1 MNKFILQI
9 FIFLCFGADSD
20 LFSQCNSTE
29 LLNIDKVVT
38 NSRTGSSCNHTAQID
53 LLVNSKGNASAC
65 LVYTS
70 GGAEK
75 KICWNG
81 GTTLSNHL
89 VTFDADCN
97 TSISLIAFPNPTG
110 GGSPCSG
117 PTAPTSF
124 STILPVEYVTFA
136 ATPQN
141 DKIKLEWST
150 ASETNN
156 DYFTIERSGDGRIF
170 DAIGIIDGAGN
181 SSDELYYE
189 FKDESPLQ
197 GINYYR
203 INQTDFDGQYSYSE
217 IRSVR
222 HNGAGKIAISPRHT
236 DGRLDINTE
245 MKSYDVAAYS
255 STGQEV
261 SRFVALS
268 GHQSVSIESLQAGI
282 YFIKVASGSVSE
294 TIKIVKY

>member
-20 LFSQCNSTE
+20 LISQCNSTE

-124 STILPVEYVTFA
+124 STILPVEYVTFG

-141 DKIKLEWST
+141 DKVILEWST

-156 DYFTIERSGDGRIF
+156 EQFTIERSSDGMHF
-170 DAIGIIDGAGN
+170 EFIGLNEGAGN
-181 SSDELYYE
+181 SSELRFYNYIDEYANN
-189 FKDESPLQ
+189 

-203 INQTDFDGQYSYSE
+203 IKQTDYDGKFTYSDIRAVRLGKESE
-217 IRSVR
+217 ILVYPT
-222 HNGAGKIAISPRHT
+222 I
-236 DGRLDINTE
+236 TE
-245 MKSYDVAAYS
+245 S
-255 STGQEV
+255 
-261 SRFVALS
+261 FVL
-268 GHQSVSIESLQAGI
+268 IESNEQDYDIQVLDQTGRQVYHI
-282 YFIKVASGSVSE
+282 SDVSGWHQIDLSEVCSGLYFVKVTYQGNIRTLRV
-294 TIKIVKY
+294 VRN

>member
-9 FIFLCFGADSD
+9 FIFFYFGADSE

-29 LLNIDKVVT
+29 LLNIDIVLT
-38 NSRTGSSCNHTAQID
+38 NSRSGSNCSHTAQID
-53 LLVNSKGNASAC
+53 LLVSNKGNASAC

-81 GTTLSNHL
+81 GTALSNHL

-117 PTAPTSF
+117 PTAPSSF
-124 STILPVEYVTFA
+124 STILPVKYVTFA

-141 DKIKLEWST
+141 DKILLEWST
-150 ASETNN
+150 ASEVNN
-156 DYFTIERSGDGRIF
+156 EQFTIERSSDGLDF
-170 DAIGIIDGAGN
+170 DFIGLIEGAGN
-181 SSDELYYE
+181 SSEGRNYE
-189 FKDESPLQ
+189 FTDEIPLS

-203 INQTDFDGQYSYSE
+203 IKQTDYDGKFTYSDIRAVRLGKESGILAYPSVTESYVMIVSDEQGYDIQVMDQTGRQVYSISDVSGWHQIDLSE
-217 IRSVR
+217 VYSGVYFVKVIYQGNIKTLRVVR
-222 HNGAGKIAISPRHT
+222 N
-236 DGRLDINTE
+236 
-245 MKSYDVAAYS
+245 
-255 STGQEV
+255 
-261 SRFVALS
+261 
-268 GHQSVSIESLQAGI
+268 
-282 YFIKVASGSVSE
+282 
-294 TIKIVKY
+294 